1 MTRTRRTFTVAF
13 KAKVALAA
21 IRGEGTLA
29 ELASR
34 FQVHPNQITTWKKQA
49 VDGIADTLSDGR
61 RRDAKD
67 DEEHQ
72 ARLYQQIGQL
82 QFELD
87 WLKKKSGEWPAP
99 YFWSRGYESH
109 GWWVG
114 SAVRCWSGGGGVAD
128 AGTEATH
135 CDANADGVR
144 YPRLLCGRSSLYSTS
159 RRLANHWASFKFIN
173 SSTFNSSSRSRLKN
187 DSA

>member
-87 WLKKKSGEWPAP
+87 WLKKKSGE
-99 YFWSRGYESH
+99 
-109 GWWVG
+109 
-114 SAVRCWSGGGGVAD
+114 
-128 AGTEATH
+128 
-135 CDANADGVR
+135 
-144 YPRLLCGRSSLYSTS
+144 L
-159 RRLANHWASFKFIN
+159 
-173 SSTFNSSSRSRLKN
+173 
-187 DSA
+187 